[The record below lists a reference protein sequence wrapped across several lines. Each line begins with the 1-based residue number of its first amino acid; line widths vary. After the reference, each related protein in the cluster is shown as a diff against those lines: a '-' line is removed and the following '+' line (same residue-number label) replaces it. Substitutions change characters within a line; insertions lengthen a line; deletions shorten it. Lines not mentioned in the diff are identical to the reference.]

1 MSNIGKKYSTGILKA
16 AEMAAI
22 AASSLIGAGD
32 KEGAD
37 QLAVDAMRT
46 ALNEIDFD
54 GRIVIGEGERDEAPM
69 LYIGEKVG
77 SGNGDAVDIA
87 LDPLEGTTIT
97 SKGMPNS
104 LAVIAA
110 AKKGSMLHSP
120 DTYMDK
126 IAIGG
131 GYGDDVIDLD
141 ASVSDNIKSLAK
153 AKKTS
158 PESITA
164 CVLERDRHNE
174 IIESLRAIGSKVV
187 LIPDGDVQGVIMTS
201 QKDIDVDIYFGTGGA
216 PEGVLAAAAL
226 QCIGGQIQTR
236 LVIRSDDE
244 KVRAEKLGIKDLDK
258 KYTINDLASGD
269 IVFVAT
275 GVTEGTMVRGV
286 KKSGNLYTTHSI
298 VLRSDKNTTQ
308 YIQTEHPNIG

>member
-1 MSNIGKKYSTGILKA
+1 MSNVGKKFSTGILKS

-22 AASSLIGAGD
+22 AASQLIGGGD

-46 ALNEIDFD
+46 ALNEIEFD

-77 SGNGDAVDIA
+77 TGKGDAVDIA

-110 AKKGSMLHSP
+110 ANKGSMLHSP

-131 GYGDDVIDLD
+131 GYSEDVIDLD
-141 ASVSDNIKSLAK
+141 ASVVDNIKSLAQ
-153 AKKTS
+153 AKKVN
-158 PESITA
+158 PADITA
-164 CVLERDRHNE
+164 CVLERDRHAE
-174 IIESLRAIGSKVV
+174 IIESLRSIGSKVV
-187 LIPDGDVQGVIMTS
+187 LIPDGDVQGVMMTS

-236 LVIRSDDE
+236 LVIRNDDE
-244 KVRAEKLGIKDLDK
+244 KQLSLIH
-258 KYTINDLASGD
+258 I
-269 IVFVAT
+269 
-275 GVTEGTMVRGV
+275 
-286 KKSGNLYTTHSI
+286 
-298 VLRSDKNTTQ
+298 
-308 YIQTEHPNIG
+308 